1 MQWLNLCCL
10 MCCSVFMFYNMFL
23 NITLVWAFHG
33 GG

>member
-1 MQWLNLCCL
+1 MQWLNLCGL

-23 NITLVWAFHG
+23 NITLVWVFHG